1 MSKPNSPAVTRANL
15 VKNNNKELT
24 LQDVIRELHAMRDEN
39 KKNVAEMIDSQTE
52 KFNAVNNQLTKIQE
66 DQSNLLVQHQN
77 LKGNLENLTT
87 SHFSLSNDFVASKNQ
102 VNKLTSTVQGLTVQL
117 NELKQTQL
125 SQNIIIN
132 GIPANI
138 ILDKSHICQLAQQL
152 EVNLSLENVL
162 NVKKI
167 RTKKAALTMVT
178 FATKDIRDTI
188 LLARRGKS
196 LFSDEIGLGEFQQE
210 RYQIYMQEDL
220 TSANQELLYHARRL
234 KKYGFSGSWS
244 SDGRITVKNQSTN
257 KLVYIKS
264 VSQVDEMIKF
274 YEDSNNNQ

>member
-1 MSKPNSPAVTRANL
+1 LKYIELYQLTSIGSIYKIGVPTLIGNILYSAKNTAVLCLLLVFFLSVEKRKIKQKTMSKPNSPAVTRANL
-15 VKNNNKELT
+15 LKNNNKELT

-52 KFNAVNNQLTKIQE
+52 KFNAVNNQITKIQE

-125 SQNIIIN
+125 SQNIIFN

-152 EVNLSLENVL
+152 VAGL
-162 NVKKI
+162 
-167 RTKKAALTMVT
+167 
-178 FATKDIRDTI
+178 F
-188 LLARRGKS
+188 RRGV
-196 LFSDEIGLGEFQQE
+196 I
-210 RYQIYMQEDL
+210 
-220 TSANQELLYHARRL
+220 
-234 KKYGFSGSWS
+234 S
-244 SDGRITVKNQSTN
+244 SRVISSQVISSRAISSRVISSRVISSRVISSRVISSRTVKTCESHC
-257 KLVYIKS
+257 
-264 VSQVDEMIKF
+264 
-274 YEDSNNNQ
+274 